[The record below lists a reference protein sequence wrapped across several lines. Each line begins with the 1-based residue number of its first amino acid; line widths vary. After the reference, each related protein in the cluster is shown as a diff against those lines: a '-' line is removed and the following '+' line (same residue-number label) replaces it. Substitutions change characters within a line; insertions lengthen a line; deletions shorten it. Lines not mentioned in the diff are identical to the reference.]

1 MQVSIAIL
9 KTLVSKNLVVLMEH
23 GWKRLLSSDRCV
35 LCHDAASSCG
45 LALWKDLNPSEDGEA
60 LSRNEFADLRPGY
73 GHDMTA
79 APDTAAASPWFA
91 VYTTC
96 RHEKRVSQHL
106 TQREIDHFLP
116 IYIDQRKWRD
126 GSKVT
131 LELPLFPCY
140 LFVRVPRNERSR
152 VLSVP
157 SVLAIVG
164 GTGREPAP
172 LPDAAIEA
180 LQRGVAQRTVSPHPL
195 LTAGQQVRIR
205 SGAFGG
211 MTGIV
216 ARRKGGFRVVLTL
229 QQIMQSVAVEVDE
242 QDVEPIDATNKTL
255 TRESDFSL
263 QYA

>member
-1 MQVSIAIL
+1 
-9 KTLVSKNLVVLMEH
+9 MEH
-23 GWKRLLSSDRCV
+23 GWKHLLSSDRSA
-35 LCHDAASSCG
+35 LSHDEASSRG
-45 LALWKDLNPSEDGEA
+45 QLLWKALNPSEDGEA
-60 LSRNEFADLRPGY
+60 LLQNELAGLPAVG
-73 GHDMTA
+73 GSNLVTE
-79 APDTAAASPWFA
+79 TGNAASLWFA

-106 TQREIDHFLP
+106 SQREIEHFLP

-140 LFVRVPRNERSR
+140 LFVRINRNDRAR
-152 VLSVP
+152 VLSVS

-195 LTAGQQVRIR
+195 LTAGQHVRIR
-205 SGAFGG
+205 SGAFSG

-242 QDVEPIDATNKTL
+242 QDVEPIEAPHRMHN
-255 TRESDFSL
+255 RESELAL
-263 QYA
+263 QLA